1 MDACLGEVNEPFTNT
16 GLLKRLLKVVILM
29 NIILTITGFS
39 LFILG
44 ILASVEVSEIKT
56 ENIQPLLDV
65 FTVDS
70 VEAVSRVKTLS
81 IILILI
87 GVALIVVGIGWFII
101 GLFFQEKFIQ
111 SKKYYVILVLILLAM
126 TIAVI
131 ALWDPMESKVET
143 YMQSKMVVALK
154 AHFLDDTTTNSNS
167 LSNAWNHMFMELDCC
182 GVDAVVSTTNDF
194 DATSWCTTLGSCQ
207 ATSSQIPKTCCLNV
221 DKNSYTSAPV
231 GCHASVNSGTYNPK
245 GCYAV
250 LKEKMLCYSSII
262 IGFVSATIALEIIA
276 VIFALSFLV
285 CNEVRDRSRQATIR
299 PKTSPSHLKR
309 NKNQLN
315 DDKDDAVNS

>member
-1 MDACLGEVNEPFTNT
+1 MDACLGGVNEPFTNT
-16 GLLKRLLKVVILM
+16 GLLIIGMILM
-29 NIILTITGFS
+29 NFILTITGLS
-39 LFILG
+39 LFIFG
-44 ILASVEVSEIKT
+44 ILASVDVSEIKT

-65 FTVDS
+65 FTMDS
-70 VEAVSRVKTLS
+70 IEAVSRVKTLS

-87 GVALIVVGIGWFII
+87 GVALMVVGIGWFII
-101 GLFFQEKFIQ
+101 GLRFQEKFTQ
-111 SKKYYVILVLILLAM
+111 VQKYYVILVLILLAM

-154 AHFLDDTTTNSNS
+154 AHFVEDTTTNSNS

-182 GVDAVVSTTNDF
+182 GVNAVVSTTNDF

-221 DKNSYTSAPV
+221 DRNSYTSAPA
-231 GCHASVNSGTYNPK
+231 GCHASVNSGTYNLK

-250 LKEKMLCYSSII
+250 IKEKLLRYSSRI
-262 IGFVSATIALEIIA
+262 IGFVSTTIVLEIIA
-276 VIFALSFLV
+276 VILALSFLV
-285 CNEVRDRSRQATIR
+285 CNELRERSRLATI
-299 PKTSPSHLKR
+299 SPGTLPSVEA
-309 NKNQLN
+309 N
-315 DDKDDAVNS
+315 

>member
-1 MDACLGEVNEPFTNT
+1 MDACLGGVNEPFTNT
-16 GLLKRLLKVVILM
+16 GFLIIGMILM
-29 NIILTITGFS
+29 NIILTNIGFS

-70 VEAVSRVKTLS
+70 VEAVSRVKILS
-81 IILILI
+81 FILIFI
-87 GVALIVVGIGWFII
+87 GVALMVVGIGWLII
-101 GLFFQEKFIQ
+101 GLRFKEKFIQ
-111 SKKYYVILVLILLAM
+111 AKKYYVILVLILLAM
-126 TIAVI
+126 TIAVK

-154 AHFLDDTTTNSNS
+154 AHFVEDTTTNSSS

-182 GVDAVVSTTNDF
+182 GVNAVVSTTNDF

-221 DKNSYTSAPV
+221 DRNSYTSAPV
-231 GCHASVNSGTYNPK
+231 GCHASVNSGTYNSK

-250 LKEKMLCYSSII
+250 LKEKLLHYSSRII
-262 IGFVSATIALEIIA
+262 DFVSTTIVLEIIA
-276 VIFALSFLV
+276 VILALSFLV
-285 CNEVRDRSRQATIR
+285 CNELRERSRLAAI
-299 PKTSPSHLKR
+299 SPGTLPSVED
-309 NKNQLN
+309 N
-315 DDKDDAVNS
+315 